1 MVSYKIGVHN
11 RKEARVVDLDKITVI
26 KSLDKLDELTST
38 FKSEEELKV
47 YLFNQELISSQE
59 INKNL
64 SIMYKMNNKVKKLP
78 IIYQDM
84 KKYLD
89 IVYLRAKM
97 MSAANNIELL
107 EKLARH
113 YSIGSEKFNP
123 QGVNVSDIRMYISD
137 VRSNGGNLF
146 YSRGLEIALNDMFQ
160 KAVLKAPDKKTGEVK
175 ENYRGLRDL
184 AMFFYKYEKDLE
196 KKETKQ
202 EEVKKEVEPEW
213 QQMTMMELMNA
224 QSNTTPIDEEEP
236 RKPELSSAG
245 DPLFPPNSEEER
257 DYQRYLEHLEKLA
270 DAEPIENHP
279 HYGR

>member
-11 RKEARVVDLDKITVI
+11 RKEARIIDLDKITKI

-38 FKSEEELKV
+38 FRSEEELKI
-47 YLFNQELISSQE
+47 YLFNQELINSGE

-64 SIMYKMNNKVKKLP
+64 SVMYKMNNKVKKLP

-89 IVYLRAKM
+89 IVYLKAKM
-97 MSAANNIELL
+97 MSTSKDINLL

-113 YSIGSEKFNP
+113 YSIGSDKYNP
-123 QGVNVSDIRMYISD
+123 QGVNVADIRMYISD

-146 YSRGLEIALNDMFQ
+146 YSKGLEIALNDMFQ
-160 KAVLKAPDKKTGEVK
+160 KAVLRSPDKKTGEVK

-184 AMFFYKYEKDLE
+184 GMFFYKHDKDLE

-202 EEVKKEVEPEW
+202 EETQKIDEPEW
-213 QQMTMMELMNA
+213 QQMTMMDLISN
-224 QSNTTPIDEEEP
+224 QSNAIQEPEEP
-236 RKPELSSAG
+236 KKFELSSDG
-245 DPLFPPNSEEER
+245 DPIFPPNSEEER
-257 DYQRYLEHLEKLA
+257 DYQRYLEELDRLA
-270 DAEPIENHP
+270 DLEPIENHP